1 MGPQIGYLW
10 FENVEVFVDIII
22 VNFFFSNFKLIRTK
36 HMNITLDED
45 KIPSLKS

>member
-22 VNFFFSNFKLIRTK
+22 VNIFSQTSN
-36 HMNITLDED
+36 
-45 KIPSLKS
+45 